1 MDSMQSIDITE
12 EESQT
17 EGKLLKKIDWKIVPL
32 ITFLYMISYLDS
44 IGNAKLERLESDL
57 GLIDNQYN
65 WWTYTF
71 RIAIK
76 FDSVF
81 EAGLIPGTIYY
92 ISIWYKRSEQNIRM
106 GAVLSGP
113 TFAGALS
120 GLLSYAIISVLD
132 SKAGLSGWQW
142 IFLVCGLVTIIV
154 SIVAFFLIS
163 DSVEDAKWLN
173 KEDRNRVSSRV
184 GHDELLY
191 TLSQSSE
198 TSDSISKTLILECLK
213 DWRNVVI
220 SLMVGSGSIGGIIAT
235 QIYRSVDY
243 PNYTLGHIISSIC
256 LFLAVCLSI
265 TQYTILKLKNKNMK
279 EKRRKIRRAVSWNID

>member
-1 MDSMQSIDITE
+1 MIARF
-12 EESQT
+12 
-17 EGKLLKKIDWKIVPL
+17 
-32 ITFLYMISYLDS
+32 FL
-44 IGNAKLERLESDL
+44 G
-57 GLIDNQYN
+57 
-65 WWTYTF
+65 
-71 RIAIK
+71 
-76 FDSVF
+76 VF
-81 EAGLIPGTIYY
+81 EAGLIPGTIHY
-92 ISIWYKRSEQNIRM
+92 ISIWYKRSEQNIRV

-120 GLLSYAIISVLD
+120 GLLSYAIISLLD

-142 IFLVCGLVTIIV
+142 IFLMCGLVTIIV

-173 KEDRNRVSSRV
+173 KEDRNRVNSRV
-184 GHDELLY
+184 RHDELLY
-191 TLSQSSE
+191 TFSQSSE
-198 TSDSISKTLILECLK
+198 TSDSIKIGVALISNRMNLRGPFVILFATIGIFGYAIVATVQNSAIFKYIGTWLIAIGAFPCRATSTTWLANNIAPSLK
-213 DWRNVVI
+213 RNVVI

-265 TQYTILKLKNKNMK
+265 IQYAILKLKNKNMK
-279 EKRRKIRRAVSWNID
+279 EKRRKIRRAVSWNVESGKFDHFL